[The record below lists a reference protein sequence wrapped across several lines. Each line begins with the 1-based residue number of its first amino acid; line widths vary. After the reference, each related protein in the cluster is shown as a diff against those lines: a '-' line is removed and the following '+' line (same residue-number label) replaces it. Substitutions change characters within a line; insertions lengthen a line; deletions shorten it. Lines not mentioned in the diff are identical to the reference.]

1 MASLIDSAVKNPA
14 EMLEMCVQSL
24 GWENPLEEEMAIPL
38 QYFCLENSRTEE
50 TDGLQSMGSKESDRT
65 EQLKS
70 NKASDMAAAVFGL
83 CESCPELAPTVHAR
97 SCS

>member
-1 MASLIDSAVKNPA
+1 MLLKVKVKSLS
-14 EMLEMCVQSL
+14 CVQL
-24 GWENPLEEEMAIPL
+24 FATPWIVAYQAN
-38 QYFCLENSRTEE
+38 
-50 TDGLQSMGSKESDRT
+50 RT